1 MNNKMV
7 GIMTF
12 HASHNN
18 GSMLQAYAFQKV
30 LKDKFNL
37 ANEIIDFSNHN
48 QQRMYSILYFP
59 RTIKQVAR
67 IALNL
72 LYYQKLNKRYND
84 YEEFSNKYLVLS
96 SNRIKTTEGLS
107 ACDNRYDV
115 VVCGSDQIWNT
126 KAQDAD
132 KAYFL
137 PFVKSSKKVAYAVS
151 FGATNIN
158 TISDVDEYARFINNF
173 SALSVREYNA
183 KKWLEE
189 LTTIPVE
196 ITADPTLLLNTE
208 DYLPLCSETGIKE
221 KYIFWYTITYTKKSI
236 EYILEVSKKLRLP
249 IYIIDA
255 KEWSRRNLMRY
266 GIKLAPK
273 GGPSSYLS
281 CIKDAELVLTSSFHG
296 TIFSVMFRKNF
307 WYLKKINFDSKDDR
321 ASFLLTQLGLM
332 DRFVNLVDVVNL
344 NLSDEPNYAEVNSKI
359 DELRERSM
367 KFIREFIA

>member
-1 MNNKMV
+1 MNNKLV

-30 LKDKFNL
+30 LRDKFNL
-37 ANEIIDFSNHN
+37 ANEIIDFSNRN

-67 IALNL
+67 IGLNL
-72 LYYQKLNKRYND
+72 LYYQKLKKRYND
-84 YEEFSNKYLVLS
+84 FEEFSNKYLVLS
-96 SNRIKTTEGLS
+96 SNRIKTSEGLLG
-107 ACDNRYDV
+107 CDNRYDV

-189 LTTIPVE
+189 LTSIPVE

-208 DYLPLCSETGIKE
+208 DYIPLCSETGIKE

-236 EYILEVSKKLRLP
+236 EYILEVSKKLSLP

-255 KEWSRRNLMRY
+255 KEWTRRNLAKY

-281 CIKDAELVLTSSFHG
+281 CIKNAELVLTSSFHG

-321 ASFLLTQLGLM
+321 ASFLLTQLGLL
-332 DRFVNLVDVVNL
+332 DRFVNLVDVGNL
-344 NLSDEPNYAEVNSKI
+344 DLSEEPNYTDVSSKI

>member
-1 MNNKMV
+1 MNNKLV

-30 LKDKFNL
+30 LRDKFNL
-37 ANEIIDFSNHN
+37 ANEIIDFSNRN

-67 IALNL
+67 IGLNL
-72 LYYQKLNKRYND
+72 LYYQKLKKRYND
-84 YEEFSNKYLVLS
+84 FEEFSNKYLVLS
-96 SNRIKTTEGLS
+96 SDRIKTTEGLL

-158 TISDVDEYARFINNF
+158 TISDVDEYAIFINNF

-255 KEWSRRNLMRY
+255 KEWSRRNLAKY

>member
-72 LYYQKLNKRYND
+72 FYYQTLRKRYND
-84 YEEFSNKYLVLS
+84 FEEFSNKYLVLS
-96 SNRIKTTEGLS
+96 SNRIKTSEGLL

-158 TISDVDEYARFINNF
+158 TIRDVDEYARFINNF

-189 LTTIPVE
+189 LTSIPVE

-208 DYLPLCSETGIKE
+208 DYIPLCSETGIKE
-221 KYIFWYTITYTKKSI
+221 KYIFWYTITYTKTAI
-236 EYILEVSKKLRLP
+236 EYILEVSKKLHLP

-255 KEWSRRNLMRY
+255 KEWSRRNLAKY

-344 NLSDEPNYAEVNSKI
+344 NLSDEPNYAEVSSKI

>member
-37 ANEIIDFSNHN
+37 PNEIIDFSNHN

-72 LYYQKLNKRYND
+72 LYYQKLKKRYND

-96 SNRIKTTEGLS
+96 SNRIKTSEGLFE
-107 ACDNRYDV
+107 CDNRYDV

-255 KEWSRRNLMRY
+255 KEWSRRNLAKY

-281 CIKDAELVLTSSFHG
+281 CIKDAELVFTSSFHG

-344 NLSDEPNYAEVNSKI
+344 NLSDEPNYAEVSSKI

-367 KFIREFIA
+367 KFIRKFIA

>member
-37 ANEIIDFSNHN
+37 PNEIIDFSNHN

-59 RTIKQVAR
+59 RTIKQMAR
-67 IALNL
+67 IGLNL
-72 LYYQKLNKRYND
+72 LYYQKLKKRYND
-84 YEEFSNKYLVLS
+84 FEEFSNNYLVLS
-96 SNRIKTTEGLS
+96 SNRIKTSEGLL

-189 LTTIPVE
+189 LTSIPVQ

-208 DYLPLCSETGIKE
+208 DYIPLCSETGIKE
-221 KYIFWYTITYTKKSI
+221 KYIFWYTITYTKTAI
-236 EYILEVSKKLRLP
+236 EYILEVSKKLHLP

-255 KEWSRRNLMRY
+255 KEWSRRNLAKY

-344 NLSDEPNYAEVNSKI
+344 NLSDEPNYAEVSSKI

-367 KFIREFIA
+367 RFIREFIA

>member
-37 ANEIIDFSNHN
+37 PNEIIDFSNHN

-67 IALNL
+67 IGLNL
-72 LYYQKLNKRYND
+72 LYYQKLKKRYND
-84 YEEFSNKYLVLS
+84 FEEFSNKYLVLS
-96 SNRIKTTEGLS
+96 SNRIKTSEGLL

-158 TISDVDEYARFINNF
+158 TISDVDEYARFINDF

-236 EYILEVSKKLRLP
+236 EYILEVSKKLSLP
-249 IYIIDA
+249 IYVIDA
-255 KEWSRRNLMRY
+255 KEWTRRNLAKY

-281 CIKDAELVLTSSFHG
+281 CIKNAELVLTSSFHG
-296 TIFSVMFRKNF
+296 TIFPVMFRKNF

-321 ASFLLTQLGLM
+321 ASFLLTQLGLL
-332 DRFVNLVDVVNL
+332 DRFVNLVDVGNL
-344 NLSDEPNYAEVNSKI
+344 DLSEEPNYTDVSSKI

>member
-37 ANEIIDFSNHN
+37 PNEIIDFSNHN

-67 IALNL
+67 IGLNL
-72 LYYQKLNKRYND
+72 LYYQKLKKRYND
-84 YEEFSNKYLVLS
+84 FEEFSNNHLVLS
-96 SNRIKTTEGLS
+96 SNRIKTSEGLL

-236 EYILEVSKKLRLP
+236 EYILEVSKKLSLP
-249 IYIIDA
+249 IYVIDA
-255 KEWSRRNLMRY
+255 KEWSRRNLAKY

-344 NLSDEPNYAEVNSKI
+344 NLSEEPNYAEVSSKI